1 METQWLKPRTLLE
14 HQQSGNGPAYIERSA
29 NVPHAVKQIMDS
41 KTFDNGTI
49 CASEQS
55 IIVET
60 VNREAVKELIKQGA
74 YFLSPAEADK
84 LAKFI
89 LRPNGTMNPQIVGRS
104 VQHIASLVGLSIPK
118 DRRLIVAEE
127 THVGLKYPFSRENW
141 HRLLLSIQLKTG
153 KQLARYQL
161 KF

>member
-1 METQWLKPRTLLE
+1 
-14 HQQSGNGPAYIERSA
+14 
-29 NVPHAVKQIMDS
+29 
-41 KTFDNGTI
+41 
-49 CASEQS
+49 
-55 IIVET
+55 
-60 VNREAVKELIKQGA
+60 
-74 YFLSPAEADK
+74 
-84 LAKFI
+84 
-89 LRPNGTMNPQIVGRS
+89 MNPQIVGRS